1 MKTFVPNFITLL
13 NLLSGAIATIFAI
26 EGHMT
31 NAALFVFLGIF
42 FDFFDGFFA
51 RKLNVTSELG
61 LQLDSLA
68 DMVTSGLVP
77 ALVLFHLLE
86 LTIAPSWDT
95 YHILPYFGLLVAL
108 ASAYRLAKFNI
119 STEQSSYFI
128 GLPTPA
134 NALLI
139 MSLPLILA
147 YQNNDSYNTIILN
160 PIFLI
165 TVTIISCFLLN
176 APIKLIALKFKTWK
190 FSENASRYILIIFS
204 IVALIVF
211 KFAGIPLLI
220 IFYIILSLIN
230 PPNNA

>member
-1 MKTFVPNFITLL
+1 LKTFVPNFITLL

-220 IFYIILSLIN
+220 IFYIILSIIN

>member
-42 FDFFDGFFA
+42 FDFLDGFFA

-220 IFYIILSLIN
+220 IFYIILSIIN
-230 PPNNA
+230 PPYNA

>member
-13 NLLSGAIATIFAI
+13 NLLSGTIATIFAI

-31 NAALFVFLGIF
+31 NTALFVFLGIF

-51 RKLNVTSELG
+51 RKLNSTSDFG

-86 LTIAPSWDT
+86 LAIAPSWDT
-95 YHILPYFGLLVAL
+95 YQILPYFGLLVAL

-139 MSLPLILA
+139 VSLPLILV
-147 YQNNDSYNTIILN
+147 YQNNDSCNAIILN
-160 PIFLI
+160 PLFLI
-165 TVTIISCFLLN
+165 TVTVISCFLLN
-176 APIKLIALKFKTWK
+176 APVKLIALKFKTRK

-204 IVALIVF
+204 IVALIIF